1 MKQSMNYITALPD
14 FIEMQRVSFC
24 WFIAQGLNE
33 ELAMFSRIHD
43 FSYNTEYV
51 LFGHEYSLVKPIY
64 NIIRAKKYTA
74 NYAAQLVIPL
84 EIRNKKLNSIRYHS
98 QFPIITLP
106 LMTTS
111 ATFVINGCER
121 VIVSQIIRSP
131 GIYFEKNKNQKKRKI
146 VKRKLSSDINKLKSF
161 IPLGEPFV
169 SEQTLSFF
177 PTVYNQSLFQYSF
190 TELKRSEK
198 DFYFYFLESFKIYQV
213 ISSTH
218 QLSKKS
224 KRIKIFLHWLSIKET
239 QFSQIKTSSSD
250 QTFSLVKDWHNLL
263 KILIKYSLLKRV
275 FNKNPEQIET
285 QWLSQINK
293 TYHNSSTIPLSSTKI
308 TYFENTLNYYEKIIQ
323 VKFLNKFLLILIGNH
338 THLKQINQFK
348 FLNNLVLLTTEKI
361 EAIIT
366 NQKKRNIKPI
376 FYFSPTLKELFKYR
390 QKKKKLK
397 DPTNIR
403 IIANAKTNLNSIQIR
418 DLKREE
424 SNRSLFEYKYEIN
437 ENKNKL
443 TYLKS
448 RSEIIQYKDAHQI
461 KDRYRQKYSEKD
473 LYTAILIP
481 ESGSWIRFGF
491 QKNTEINKYKYP
503 IKNQEDEVV
512 IQLDKF
518 TQKPIIHLLKEMGLT
533 DLEIC
538 QNLHHADFF
547 YFNKPLIKNSTN
559 SLDPVLRFDLKFNY
573 YKNISE
579 FSRIFDVRYYRL
591 GKIGRSKINS
601 RLNLQLSGHI
611 QTITYAD
618 IFSII
623 DSLIT
628 LSISKTTGD
637 DIDHLKNR
645 RVRSVG
651 ELLQNLFRIGFQ
663 RLLRKLRSQTNKIGS
678 SQLSSFNIVGTT
690 IREFFGSS
698 QLSQYMDQTNPLSSL
713 THRRRISGLGPG
725 GFDRDRIS
733 FAVRDIHPS
742 HYGRICPIETPEGQ
756 NVGLIASLTTCARVN
771 KSGFIETPFW
781 RVINGKVIKTGNP
794 IYLTADIED
803 YYKIAP
809 ADIAINE
816 KNYLV
821 RNLIPVRYKQDFVTV
836 TPFEVDFIAISPI
849 QVVSVAASLIPFFE
863 HDDANRAL
871 MGSNMQRQS
880 VPLILP
886 QKPIVGTGLENQ
898 IAIDSG
904 ATLNAHS
911 DGIVS
916 SVTAEQIT
924 IKHTTGK
931 EIKYPLQKYQRSNQ
945 ETCINHRPI
954 VWKGEKVIS
963 GQMLT
968 DGPGIN
974 TSELALG
981 QNVLIAY
988 MPWQGYNFEDAILIN
1003 ERLVYED
1010 IFTSIHIERYEV
1022 EIDQTADICEKTTKN
1037 IPNLN
1042 SSEIQHLNEDG
1053 IVSIG
1058 TFVKPGDILVGKVVE
1073 KDDSEQ
1079 LPEAKLLRAIF
1090 GAKAK
1095 GVRDTSFRMPEG
1107 EYGRVIETLTFN
1119 RRTKLAYKFEKIQIF
1134 IAQIRKIQV
1143 GDKIAGRH
1151 GNKGIISRIL
1161 PRQDMPFLPDG
1172 TPVDI
1177 ILNPLGVPSRMNV
1190 GQLYE
1195 CLLGFAGHKLERR
1208 FKILPFDEM
1217 YGPEISRILI
1227 NKKLRQASIEK
1238 DEAWVF
1244 NPYSPGKMVL
1254 IDGRTGKSFEN
1265 PITVGSG
1272 YMLKLIHL
1280 VDDKMHARATGPY
1293 SLVTQQPLGGKA
1305 QHGGQRFGEM
1315 EVWALE
1321 GFGAAFTLKEL
1332 LTIKSDDMEGRNET
1346 LNAIVKGH
1354 QIPTSGIPESFKVLL
1369 QELRSIGLDM
1379 STYRIEQFNSS
1390 QTYETEVNLIEKYDP
1405 LSKTFPPTSNIN
1417 SIAF

>member
-1 MKQSMNYITALPD
+1 MKQSINYITALPD

-24 WFIAQGLNE
+24 WFISQGLSE
-33 ELAMFSRIHD
+33 ELAMFSRVYD
-43 FSYNTEYV
+43 FTYNTEYV

-64 NIIRAKKYTA
+64 NVIRAKKYTA
-74 NYAAQLVIPL
+74 NYAAQLLIPL
-84 EIRNKKLNSIRYHS
+84 EVRNKKLNTVCYHS
-98 QFPIITLP
+98 QFPIINLP
-106 LMTTS
+106 LMTTF
-111 ATFVINGCER
+111 ATFIVNGCER

-131 GIYFEKNKNQKKRKI
+131 GIYFEKNKNQKKRKLI
-146 VKRKLSSDINKLKSF
+146 KRKLSSDINKLRDF
-161 IPLGEPFV
+161 IPLGEPFI
-169 SEQTLSFF
+169 SEQILTFF
-177 PTVYNQSLFQYSF
+177 PNAYNQSLFQYSF
-190 TELKRSEK
+190 VELQKTENALN
-198 DFYFYFLESFKIYQV
+198 FNFLETFKIYQ
-213 ISSTH
+213 IILKTTEKT
-218 QLSKKS
+218 KKLE
-224 KRIKIFLHWLSIKET
+224 RIKIFLHWLNMKEK
-239 QFSQIKTSSSD
+239 QFIQTNYLGHFENTEQIKTWN
-250 QTFSLVKDWHNLL
+250 FLL
-263 KILIKYSLLKRV
+263 KSLIKYELLNQTLS
-275 FNKNPEQIET
+275 NKSNNVEER
-285 QWLSQINK
+285 W
-293 TYHNSSTIPLSSTKI
+293 
-308 TYFENTLNYYEKIIQ
+308 
-323 VKFLNKFLLILIGNH
+323 LNKIHSNFQQSNNHLITVKNNEKVIKYYKKLTEFKLKNNLFLILMAN
-338 THLKQINQFK
+338 QNPSNPNNQFK
-348 FLNNLVLLTTEKI
+348 FVKQISISKIKKLKNFIVDVEEK
-361 EAIIT
+361 
-366 NQKKRNIKPI
+366 KLKPNV
-376 FYFSPTLKELFKYR
+376 YFATTLKELLKYKE
-390 QKKKKLK
+390 KKKKK
-397 DPTNIR
+397 
-403 IIANAKTNLNSIQIR
+403 K
-418 DLKREE
+418 K
-424 SNRSLFEYKYEIN
+424 
-437 ENKNKL
+437 KNKL
-443 TYLKS
+443 NYLKS
-448 RSEIIQYKDAHQI
+448 RSEIINYKDCHEI
-461 KDRYRQKYSEKD
+461 KDNYKDQYQEKD

-481 ESGSWIRFGF
+481 DSGSWIRFGF

-518 TQKPIIHLLKEMGLT
+518 TQKPVIHLLKEMGLT

-538 QNLHHADFF
+538 KNLNHADFF
-547 YFNKPLIKNSTN
+547 YFNKPLITSLTN
-559 SLDPVLRFDLKFNY
+559 DIQPLLRFDLKTDN

-579 FSRIFDVRYYRL
+579 FSRIFDLRYYRL
-591 GKIGRSKINS
+591 GKIGRIKINT
-601 RLNLQLSGHI
+601 RLNIKLNNQI
-611 QTITYAD
+611 QNITYTD
-618 IFSII
+618 IFAII

-628 LSISKTTGD
+628 ISTSKTTGD

-663 RLLRKLRSQTNKIGS
+663 RLVRKLRSQTNKIGS
-678 SQLSSFNIVGTT
+678 SQLSNFNIVGSTV
-690 IREFFGSS
+690 REFFGSS

-771 KSGFIETPFW
+771 KTGFIETPFW
-781 RVINGKVIKTGNP
+781 RVLNGKVIKTGNP

-803 YYKIAP
+803 LYKIAP
-809 ADIAINE
+809 ADITTNDQ
-816 KNYLV
+816 NYLI
-821 RNLIPVRYKQDFVTV
+821 RNLIPVRYKQDFITV
-836 TPFEVDFIAISPI
+836 IPSEVDFISISTV

-880 VPLILP
+880 VPLIMA

-898 IAIDSG
+898 IASDSG
-904 ATLNAHS
+904 NTLNAHNA
-911 DGIVS
+911 GIIS
-916 SVTAEQIT
+916 SVTANQIR
-924 IKHTTGK
+924 
-931 EIKYPLQKYQRSNQ
+931 IKYDNKKEGKYSLHKYQRSNQ
-945 ETCINHRPI
+945 ETCINQRPT
-954 VWKGEKVIS
+954 VWKGERVES

-974 TSELALG
+974 GSELALG

-1010 IFTSIHIERYEV
+1010 VFTSIHIERYEI
-1022 EIDQTADICEKTTKN
+1022 EIDQTAEICEKTTRD
-1037 IPNLN
+1037 IPNLDFN
-1042 SSEIQHLNEDG
+1042 ETQHLNEDG
-1053 IVSIG
+1053 IVLVG
-1058 TFVKPGDILVGKVVE
+1058 TFVKPGDILIGKVIQ

-1107 EYGRVIETLTFN
+1107 EYGRIIETLTFN

-1161 PRQDMPFLPDG
+1161 GRHDMPFLPDG

-1195 CLLGFAGHKLERR
+1195 CLLGLAGHKLDRR

-1217 YGPEISRILI
+1217 YGQEVSRILI

-1238 DEAWVF
+1238 DEAWLF

-1254 IDGRTGKSFEN
+1254 IDGRTGKEFEN
-1265 PITVGSG
+1265 PITVGNG

-1280 VDDKMHARATGPY
+1280 VDDKIHARATGPY

-1332 LTIKSDDMEGRNET
+1332 LTIKSDDMDGRNET
-1346 LNAIVKGH
+1346 LNAIVKG
-1354 QIPTSGIPESFKVLL
+1354 QPIPTSGIPESFKVLL
-1369 QELRSIGLDM
+1369 QELRSIGLDI
-1379 STYRIEQFNSS
+1379 STYRIGQFNTS
-1390 QTYETEVNLIEKYDP
+1390 QTYEAEVNLIEKYNP
-1405 LSKTFPPTSNIN
+1405 FVKTFAPTSNIN